1 MSDIAN
7 IQTENVAY
15 VAPQK
20 NPAVSF
26 GGDRDGSKAGAPEMA
41 PPQPPPV
48 SKPTATIGNN
58 INTTA

>member
-15 VAPQK
+15 TAPQK
-20 NPAVSF
+20 SPAVSS
-26 GGDRDGSKAGAPEMA
+26 GGDRDGSKASAPEMA